1 MCVQN
6 HSYSLLALLEGIANC
21 FLTAILSG
29 KYCPF
34 AFYLHIALTLA
45 GISYLC
51 VVMQEPQNS
60 LTLDKMDR
68 WKSSQV
74 ILALLF
80 TTSVHGK
87 GLFSGV
93 PCSRSYRCATESS
106 NLIAEISNVSL
117 EEECQ
122 AACAVFSNCVSYTW
136 ASERAHELDIEPFLC
151 QLFTSCER
159 RYDALRRVSS
169 GKRRFSSSASLCTE

>member
-1 MCVQN
+1 MESIAQFLLI
-6 HSYSLLALLEGIANC
+6 SL
-21 FLTAILSG
+21 
-29 KYCPF
+29 
-34 AFYLHIALTLA
+34 LTLA
-45 GISYLC
+45 DISYLC
-51 VVMQEPQNS
+51 VVMQEPQNP
-60 LTLDKMDR
+60 LTLEKMDR

-80 TTSVHGK
+80 ASAHGK

-106 NLIAEISNVSL
+106 NMKAEISNVSL

-122 AACAVFSNCVSYTW
+122 AACAVFSSCVSYTW
-136 ASERAHELDIEPFLC
+136 ASERANELDIEPFLC

-159 RYDALRRVSS
+159 SYDALKRVSS
-169 GKRRFSSSASLCTE
+169 GKSGNIYFSI

>member
-1 MCVQN
+1 MESIAQF
-6 HSYSLLALLEGIANC
+6 LLIS
-21 FLTAILSG
+21 T
-29 KYCPF
+29 
-34 AFYLHIALTLA
+34 LTLA
-45 GISYLC
+45 GIGYLS
-51 VVMQEPQNS
+51 EPQNS

-68 WKSSQV
+68 RKVSQV

-80 TTSVHGK
+80 TAAHGK

-93 PCSRSYRCATESS
+93 PCSLSYRCVTESS
-106 NLIAEISNVSL
+106 NVMAEISNVPL

-136 ASERAHELDIEPFLC
+136 ASERAGELDIEPFLC

-159 RYDALRRVSS
+159 SYDALKRVSS
-169 GKRRFSSSASLCTE
+169 GEFRNIDYSI

>member
-1 MCVQN
+1 MQN
-6 HSYSLLALLEGIANC
+6 HSYSFLVLLEGIANC
-21 FLTAILSG
+21 FRTAMFSG
-29 KYCPF
+29 KYCPVP
-34 AFYLHIALTLA
+34 
-45 GISYLC
+45 SYLLILTGRHQLSLRC
-51 VVMQEPQNS
+51 DAGPAKL

-80 TTSVHGK
+80 TASAHGK

-93 PCSRSYRCATESS
+93 PCSRSYRCVTESS
-106 NLIAEISNVSL
+106 NVMAEISNVLL

-122 AACAVFSNCVSYTW
+122 AACAGFSNCVSYTW
-136 ASERAHELDIEPFLC
+136 ASERADELDIEPFLC

-159 RYDALRRVSS
+159 RYDAL
-169 GKRRFSSSASLCTE
+169 G